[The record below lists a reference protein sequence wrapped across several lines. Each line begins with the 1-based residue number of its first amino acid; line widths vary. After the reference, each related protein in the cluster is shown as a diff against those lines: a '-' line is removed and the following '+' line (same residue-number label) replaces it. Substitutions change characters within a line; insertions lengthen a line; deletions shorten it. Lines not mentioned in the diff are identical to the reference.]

1 MPITSLTPKKDV
13 YLSSIII
20 YLLAILGIAFIVY
33 FGTDVIKNIGNLKGK
48 SVFQTL
54 SQYQDAE
61 VLVNGKS
68 LGTTP
73 YESNDITAGENK
85 ITVKTPT
92 RQYDT
97 TINFLSNT
105 QVVVNRDLGVTEM
118 FSSGQNFW
126 IEKSSS
132 GTVLSITSDPS
143 NVSIYIDEAEI
154 GKTPFSN
161 NTLTPGEYDLRLESP
176 GYETQIG
183 RIKIQ
188 KDYNLNVAI
197 KLFPIPVPAKVDL
210 MEGSQNL
217 YSASTATGAV
227 YSDVGSWIKAA
238 IYWNKTRGIN
248 LAETGVNKEP
258 VFDYYLDYKGDV
270 YNKEGELIRDP
281 AGHEQLKGATR
292 GVYMGKSSDGTGL
305 SQAAKET
312 YQTLSGLGTIGE
324 KMATIK
330 ETGTGWLRVR
340 DQAGLSGTEI
350 ARVDVGGSYKLLEEQ
365 EEWIK
370 LKVSDTI
377 EGWVSKAYV
386 EIPQ

>member
-143 NVSIYIDEAEI
+143 NVSIYIDESEI

-270 YNKEGELIRDP
+270 YNNEGELIRDP
-281 AGHEQLKGATR
+281 AGHEQLKEATR

-350 ARVDVGGSYKLLEEQ
+350 ARVDVGGS
-365 EEWIK
+365 
-370 LKVSDTI
+370 
-377 EGWVSKAYV
+377 
-386 EIPQ
+386 

>member
-270 YNKEGELIRDP
+270 YNNEGELIRDP